1 VKEKHKILISKL
13 IDRVNLLSMKEE
25 ARRLADKER
34 RNLPFTLE
42 IASDTVEIKIF
53 KMKGAEDLPFPEKAT
68 EGSAGFD
75 VRANIAYPVTISA
88 NSTALIPT
96 GLKVI
101 IPKGYE
107 IQIRSRSGLALM
119 YLTVLNS
126 PGTIDSD
133 YRGEI
138 QVLLYNHG
146 SSPFKIERGDRI
158 AQMVV
163 NKLPNI
169 DYFRVIDEHEYELEC
184 NKTNRD
190 KKGLG
195 SSGIK

>member
-1 VKEKHKILISKL
+1 MNENHEELVSTLVRSVGLPIM
-13 IDRVNLLSMKEE
+13 RE
-25 ARRLADKER
+25 ARKLLDEEWKRPPIAV
-34 RNLPFTLE
+34 E
-42 IASDTVEIKIF
+42 IISDEVEIKIF
-53 KMKGAEDLPFPEKAT
+53 KMKSAEDLPFPEKAT

-75 VRANIAYPVTISA
+75 VRANIAYPVTILA

-169 DYFRVIDEHEYELEC
+169 NYFRVIDEHEYELEC